1 MISCRLISDAYR
13 VEVQLLRTF
22 VAVARLGSFSA
33 AAVELGYTQAAV
45 SQQVAALENDL
56 KTRLL
61 NRRPVEPTEAGAR
74 LLEHAEPI
82 LLRLDAARA
91 DVTRMA
97 KTPPNAT
104 LLVGATPL
112 AGATSNL
119 PQALAAL
126 RARMP
131 RLEIAVETATRQQ
144 VATGV
149 AKGELDLAL
158 TDGLTAPGDPLT
170 EQAPVKAIGLSE
182 ESVRVVL
189 PPDHPLAARTTLRL
203 QDLADARWID
213 ADKVAPPLAEI
224 RRHAGV
230 EGFRPALRYL
240 GEDLMTLVNLAAAG
254 HGLTLLPESA
264 LRVAEVTT
272 IRVAQPRVGHRVEL
286 LHTALPDGS
295 PATALA
301 DILTQRLGASQGL
314 LERDYQQGSREI
326 STGASP
332 FPKECRR

>member
-1 MISCRLISDAYR
+1 MISCPPISDAYQ
-13 VEVQLLRTF
+13 VEANLLRTF
-22 VAVARLGSFSA
+22 VAVARLASFSA
-33 AAVELGYTQAAV
+33 AAAELGYTQAAV

-97 KTPPNAT
+97 NTPPNAT
-104 LLVGATPL
+104 LLVGVTPL
-112 AGATSNL
+112 AGAASML
-119 PQALAAL
+119 PTALAAL

-131 RLEIAVETATRQQ
+131 RLEITVETATRQQ

-149 AKGELDLAL
+149 AKGELDVAL
-158 TDGLTAPGDPLT
+158 TDGLTAPGDPLP

-182 ESVRVVL
+182 EPVGVVL
-189 PPDHPLAARTTLRL
+189 PVGHPLAARATLRL
-203 QDLADARWID
+203 ADLADARWTE
-213 ADKVAPPLAEI
+213 ADNVAPPLAEI

-230 EGFRPALRYL
+230 EGFRPALRYD
-240 GEDLMTLVNLAAAG
+240 GYDVMTLLNLAAAG
-254 HGLTLLPESA
+254 HGLTLLPEKVLGA
-264 LRVAEVTT
+264 AGITAVRVT
-272 IRVAQPRVGHRVEL
+272 QPRVSHRMEL
-286 LHTALPDGS
+286 LHAALPDGS

-301 DILTQRLGASQGL
+301 DILTQRLVARGRGRLAAGL
-314 LERDYQQGSREI
+314 
-326 STGASP
+326 
-332 FPKECRR
+332 PKECRR